1 MSTHDQPPRAR
12 EILHQTTLHGET
24 LSDPFRWL
32 RNRDD
37 PEVRAYLEAENRYTQ
52 AVMRSTEAL
61 QEQLYREMRGRI
73 QEQDQT
79 APVRRGRWEYFR
91 RTETGKEY
99 PIFVRRALDGS
110 EAEQVLLDQ
119 TALAEGQAF
128 CRIGVF
134 DVSPGGQLLAFSVD
148 NTGSEQYTLHV
159 KDLRSGELLEE
170 AIPNTYYSLAWAGD
184 ERSFLYVTLDAAM
197 RPYKVLR
204 HELGTPHE
212 HDTLLYH
219 ETDEAFF
226 VDVERSRSGAWAF
239 INLGSMDTSEVRFL
253 AAQQL
258 DGELQLVEPR
268 RKGVEYGVEHHG
280 ERFLIWTNLDAL
292 NFRLMEAPVA
302 VPGRPQWHELLPHR
316 PAVLLDG
323 VDAFDDFVAV
333 YEREAGLKR
342 IRISRPDMSQPQY
355 VAFPEAG
362 YTFTPGPISSG
373 APTCCASATAR

>member
-1 MSTHDQPPRAR
+1 MSFNIESPRAQ

-24 LSDPFRWL
+24 LSDPFHWL

-37 PEVRAYLEAENRYTQ
+37 PEVRAYLEEENRYTE

-73 QEQDQT
+73 KEQDQT
-79 APVRRGRWEYFR
+79 APVRRGRWEYFT
-91 RTETGKEY
+91 RTESGKEY
-99 PIFVRRALDGS
+99 PIFVRRGGLDGS

-134 DVSPGGQLLAFSVD
+134 EVSPGGQLLAFSVD

-159 KDLRSGELLEE
+159 KDLAQRRAAGRRRF
-170 AIPNTYYSLAWAGD
+170 PNTYYSLAWAGD

-212 HDTLLYH
+212 QDTLLYH

-239 INLGSMDTSEVRFL
+239 INLGSMDTSEVRFI
-253 AAQQL
+253 AAAAA
-258 DGELQLVEPR
+258 GR
-268 RKGVEYGVEHHG
+268 R
-280 ERFLIWTNLDAL
+280 
-292 NFRLMEAPVA
+292 VA
-302 VPGRPQWHELLPHR
+302 AWS
-316 PAVLLDG
+316 
-323 VDAFDDFVAV
+323 
-333 YEREAGLKR
+333 
-342 IRISRPDMSQPQY
+342 SR
-355 VAFPEAG
+355 AARA
-362 YTFTPGPISSG
+362 SSM
-373 APTCCASATAR
+373 A